1 MQIVRRFVNDRDEFL
16 EELLKETPSL
26 FKEDDVG

>member
-1 MQIVRRFVNDRDEFL
+1 MQIVRRFVNDRERFL

-26 FKEDDVG
+26 FEEEDVG